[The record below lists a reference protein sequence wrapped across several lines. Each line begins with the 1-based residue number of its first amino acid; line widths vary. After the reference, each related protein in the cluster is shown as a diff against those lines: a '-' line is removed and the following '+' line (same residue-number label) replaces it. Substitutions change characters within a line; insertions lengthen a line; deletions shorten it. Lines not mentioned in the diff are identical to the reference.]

1 MDENSWG
8 PGTPASTSIPEDPL
22 NQGTSSNFKPK
33 VLLREV
39 ITAPEVANY
48 LVISYPGRPTFHKIT
63 VPGPCQITAPWKA
76 NRVNHELTSGL
87 RSSPTLLPGSKSL
100 LKQHRFSSSKQ
111 LRHFLINP
119 ACLLFITASHPVE
132 QAQRGSLR
140 PKKYRLGPVPVV
152 RLCSTI
158 KADKN
163 NQTIHCLRIP
173 HDGQE

>member
-1 MDENSWG
+1 VWG

-22 NQGTSSNFKPK
+22 NQSTSSNFKPK

-48 LVISYPGRPTFHKIT
+48 LVISYPGRPTSHKT
-63 VPGPCQITAPWKA
+63 LLPGPSQITSPWKA
-76 NRVNHELTSGL
+76 NPRNREQGSGF
-87 RSSPTLLPGSKSL
+87 RSPPTLLPGSKSL

-119 ACLLFITASHPVE
+119 ACLLFITASRPLE
-132 QAQRGSLR
+132 QAQQAIKR

-158 KADKN
+158 ETHKN